1 MAREIKLHK
10 GLDIRLQGEADL
22 VKAEAVAGKLYA
34 IVPDDFYG
42 IKPKVIV
49 HEGDTVKAGDAL
61 FVSKQD
67 ERLKVVS
74 PVSGIV
80 KCVNR
85 GERRK
90 VLDIQIEADGKDD
103 EKDFGIKSP
112 SGMSSDEVLV
122 HLLETGL
129 FAFIKSRPYD
139 ITAIPTDKPKAI
151 FVSAFSK
158 MPLAAD
164 FNYVVKGQE
173 AMFLAGVEVLSRLA
187 KVYLNISPD
196 EVGAAFTKTDHAEIT
211 VFNGPNPSGCVG
223 VQINHLCPI
232 NKGDVVWTVGAEE
245 VIFIGR
251 AFKLG
256 KVDLTRTIAVAGSE
270 ISQPSYID
278 VRIGTALSD
287 LLAGKLK
294 TTVHVRIINGNP
306 LVGNKTGLNCYLGA
320 HNTEVCAIP
329 EGDDI
334 NEILGWIRPRL
345 QQYST
350 SRSYFSWLQGKKSY
364 NLDARIKGGQRHII
378 MSGEYDKVFPMDIYA
393 GYLIKAIIVGDI
405 DRMEQLGIYE
415 VAPEDFAVA
424 EFVDSSKLELQRIV
438 REGLDMLRKEM
449 A

>member
-1 MAREIKLHK
+1 MRK

-22 VKAEAVAGKLYA
+22 VKKETVEGKSYA

-42 IKPKVIV
+42 LKPKVAV
-49 HEGDTVKAGDAL
+49 HEGDTVKAGDVL
-61 FVSKQD
+61 FTDKQD

-74 PVSGIV
+74 PVSGTVAHI
-80 KCVNR
+80 NR

-90 VLDIQIEADGKDD
+90 VLGIEIKPDGKN
-103 EKDFGIKSP
+103 EAKDFGVKSP
-112 SGMSSDEVLV
+112 SGMSPDEVLA
-122 HLLETGL
+122 HLLETGM

-139 ITAIPTDKPKAI
+139 ITAAPGDKPKAI
-151 FVSAFSK
+151 FISAFSK

-164 FNYVVKGQE
+164 FNFVVKGQE
-173 AMFLAGVEVLSRLA
+173 AMFLTGIEALSRLA

-196 EVGAAFTKTDHAEIT
+196 EVGAAFTKTDHAEVT

-223 VQINHLCPI
+223 VQINRLSPI
-232 NKGDVVWTVGAEE
+232 NKGETVWTVGAEE

-251 AFKLG
+251 VFKQG
-256 KVDLTRTIAVAGSE
+256 KIDLTRTIAVAGSE
-270 ISQPSYID
+270 IARPSY
-278 VRIGTALSD
+278 VSARVGTALSD
-287 LLAGKLK
+287 LLAGNLK
-294 TTVHVRIINGNP
+294 STGHVRIINGNP
-306 LVGNKTGLNCYLGA
+306 LVGNKTGLDSHLGA

-329 EGDDI
+329 EGDDV

-350 SRSYFSWLQGKKSY
+350 SRSYFSWLQGRKSY

-378 MSGEYDKVFPMDIYA
+378 MSGEYDKVFPMDIFA

>member
-256 KVDLTRTIAVAGSE
+256 KVDLTRTIAVAGS
-270 ISQPSYID
+270 
-278 VRIGTALSD
+278 ALSD

-294 TTVHVRIINGNP
+294 TTEHVRIINGNP

-329 EGDDI
+329 EGDDV

-438 REGLDMLRKEM
+438 REGPDMLRKEV